1 MMLFGSL
8 FPNSNP
14 LNCTRMNLETILNVA
29 QIALAI
35 LLVASILLQ
44 ARGTG
49 LGAAFGGGG
58 NVYRTKRGAE
68 KKIFQF
74 TIVVSILFFGI
85 ALVNVLI

>member
-1 MMLFGSL
+1 
-8 FPNSNP
+8 
-14 LNCTRMNLETILNVA
+14 MNLETILNVA